1 MIFDWSDSYL
11 DESGLVA
18 EAVVAVLAHAVEV
31 GLVLPVVAVGEL
43 AVLIEPEMLGFSLSR
58 LLTVFWEA
66 YKPGGC
72 CIAVKE
78 ALSLERNDDDGRRL
92 LTLIY
97 YSAPLLVDQ
106 QLHIVNNQP
115 PDWRGS
121 KPGAGIPS
129 IAQVDHPPSNACL
142 GTAGDALQLIGADYM
157 SCATK

>member
-1 MIFDWSDSYL
+1 MIFDLSDSYL

-18 EAVVAVLAHAVEV
+18 KAVVAVLAHAVEV

-97 YSAPLLVDQ
+97 YSAL
-106 QLHIVNNQP
+106 
-115 PDWRGS
+115 S
-121 KPGAGIPS
+121 CTAAGRPTV
-129 IAQVDHPPSNACL
+129 AHC
-142 GTAGDALQLIGADYM
+142 
-157 SCATK
+157 